1 MFFQYLVFFG
11 LSFVALSSA
20 LVVVA
25 SKNPV
30 ASVIF
35 LIIKLFALAGIY
47 AQLGADFLAAIQIIV
62 YAGAIMVLFMFV
74 IMLLNL
80 TREKN
85 PAAAPIEWFVALTAG
100 LSFLIFSALLFFGL
114 TSTKAELE
122 VPVEQVTG
130 NTDAIASQ
138 LFTVYLWPFEL
149 ASLLILLAIVASV
162 VIAKKNT
169 VIASAGDQQLAAA
182 HQGDKK

>member
-20 LVVVA
+20 LVVVF

-30 ASVIF
+30 TSVIF
-35 LIIKLFALAGIY
+35 LIIKLFALAGVY
-47 AQLGADFLAAIQIIV
+47 AQLNADFLAAIQIIV

-80 TREKN
+80 TREVRS
-85 PAAAPIEWFVALTAG
+85 ASAPIEWFVGLVTF
-100 LSFLIFSALLFFGL
+100 LSFLIYSALLFFGHA
-114 TSTKAELE
+114 SEKVPEAVLE
-122 VPVEQVTG
+122 VSSD
-130 NTDAIASQ
+130 NTKEVATQ
-138 LFTVYLWPFEL
+138 LFTVYIWPFEL

-162 VIAKKNT
+162 VIAKKHPDDIT
-169 VIASAGDQQLAAA
+169 QAAV
-182 HQGDKK
+182 GGSK